1 MQKQYEAAIVDG
13 AGGFQR
19 ISFEAGEA
27 EVLLFLFLL
36 KENFL
41 PSLLQNLI
49 LNRISS

>member
-19 ISFEAGEA
+19 ISFEAGRQKS
-27 EVLLFLFLL
+27 FCFFFC
-36 KENFL
+36 FL

-49 LNRISS
+49 LNRFSS